1 MAANAAIVL
10 IIQTMN
16 KLIIYLTIITTF
28 SSCKFF
34 QSDQDKAIELVQ
46 QAKAIERSTE
56 GTWLDY
62 ANKRAE
68 DEPNVKHFWKADE
81 TDEKGVFLVSFQDS
95 AGWGVRWEA
104 ILKEKIVKMVTGNDY
119 LCMKYNL
126 SRFDPE
132 MLFEISNITLDTLK
146 VEGDKLEQGFWES
159 LFSSPKY
166 KNVVVYRFQA
176 DVTNNTDKY
185 ITDATI
191 NGKLKLIFK
200 EKTIIG
206 ASGSSSFNSSIS
218 KSKPWG
224 PKEVK
229 TISLRTKDIDKVY
242 LNYTPEYTVFELNLE
257 AEDPIG
263 FSYNKNIWE
272 NNLSREWANFTSQ
285 LKDTTKQQ

>member
-1 MAANAAIVL
+1 MKKIILIL
-10 IIQTMN
+10 IIATS
-16 KLIIYLTIITTF
+16 I
-28 SSCKFF
+28 SSCSFF
-34 QSDQDKAIELVQ
+34 KSEEQKAIELVQ
-46 QAKAIERSTE
+46 QAKSIERGSE

-68 DEPNVKHFWKADE
+68 EDPNTKQFWKANE
-81 TDEKGVFLVSFQDS
+81 IDEKGISLVSFQDS

-104 ILKEKIVKMVTGNDY
+104 TLKEKIVKMVTGNDY

-146 VEGDKLEQGFWES
+146 VEGEKLEQGFWEG

-166 KNVVVYRFQA
+166 KNVFVYRFQA

-191 NGKLKLIFK
+191 DGKLKLIFK
-200 EKTIIG
+200 EKTIVG

-272 NNLSREWANFTSQ
+272 NDLSEKWATFTSQ
-285 LKDTTKQQ
+285 LKNTTKQ

>member
-1 MAANAAIVL
+1 MAANAAIFL
-10 IIQTMN
+10 IFKTMN
-16 KLIIYLTIITTF
+16 KLIIYLIIITTF

-46 QAKAIERSTE
+46 QAKALERNEE

-68 DEPNVKHFWKADE
+68 AEPNEKHFWKAEE
-81 TDEKGVFLVSFQDS
+81 TDEKDVFLVSFQDS

-104 ILKEKIVKMVTGNDY
+104 TLKEKIVKMVTGNDY

-126 SRFDPE
+126 TKLDPE

-146 VEGDKLEQGFWES
+146 VEGEKLEQGFWES
-159 LFSSPKY
+159 MFSSPKY

-176 DVTNNTDKY
+176 DVKNNTDKY

-206 ASGSSSFNSSIS
+206 ASSSSSFNSSIS
-218 KSKPWG
+218 KSKPWEPG
-224 PKEVK
+224 QVK
-229 TISLRTKDIDKVY
+229 SISLRTKDIDKVY
-242 LNYTPEYTVFELNLE
+242 LNYTPEYTIFEVNLE

-263 FSYNKNIWE
+263 FSYHKNILE
-272 NNLSREWANFTSQ
+272 NDLSEKWVTFTSQ
-285 LKDTTKQQ
+285 LKDTTKQ